1 MNWYSCTTIT
11 QFNFRTFPSS
21 RKSPFVSICR
31 QASLQTSALGSH
43 WPIFFLI
50 DLHFLE
56 IAHNWNY
63 TICRVYVWLLSLRMM
78 TWGLPAWQ
86 CLPGVCS
93 FLLSSSV
100 PLCGWATF
108 CLSIHQ
114 SVDTWLF
121 SLRSDKVPKN
131 CPGPSYLLY
140 VTMAIS
146 RTDSNWLIL
155 LESDVHPQANK
166 LWSNMYLQENTHV
179 RLSMEG
185 CWQA

>member
-1 MNWYSCTTIT
+1 MKTNHFKCLVQWFLMNWYSCTTIT

-114 SVDTWLF
+114 SVDTLIASAFWL
-121 SLRSDKVPKN
+121 LWI
-131 CPGPSYLLY
+131 CCHEHSYTS
-140 VTMAIS
+140 VAMTCWIHIFWM
-146 RTDSNWLIL
+146 
-155 LESDVHPQANK
+155 HPQK
-166 LWSNMYLQENTHV
+166 WD
-179 RLSMEG
+179 
-185 CWQA
+185 CWIIW